1 MAVTWGLLALVFG
14 LRWLAL
20 SHIDLDRLSDYGLT
34 TALPRAYFAALIV
47 LAGSFYWQLT
57 RARVSTWLLAI
68 HVLSLIVMLHG
79 LTAFLYDEPRFAWTY
94 KHVGVVGYILEHGTV
109 DPGIDAYHNWPG
121 FFALAAAFTA
131 ALGLPSPLPFAG
143 YAQLAFNLLYLP
155 ALLLLF
161 RSLTPDARTV
171 WHATWLFYAT
181 SWVSQDYFAPQALA
195 YFFHLIIL
203 AVCLTWLSGV
213 RTRPPPPGGEGGSVR
228 AGALAVYRRV
238 RPDLPGTLAVLLLFA
253 AVACSHQLTPFMTVA
268 AVSALVLARV
278 CRVRTLPLWML
289 ALTVLW
295 NVTMASTYLSG
306 HNQWYAGLGA
316 LLANLS
322 KNVPDAQNLST
333 AHAFVV
339 GVTRVMTLGMW
350 GLAALGAW
358 RMWRAG
364 ARFLAPG
371 LLALAPFPLL
381 ALQAYGGEMLLRIYF
396 FALPF
401 MAFLVAH
408 ALLCPAGPGSPARL
422 PRFTPLPWLVSAL
435 LLGAMTVAYFGN
447 ESTNHIHRDEVQA
460 ARWLYGHAP
469 PGSAIL
475 TVSTNN
481 FPVKISGNYNE
492 FTHLSLTDDQG
503 VQLSTLDFDHILSY
517 STRQK
522 LPALYI
528 VLSEGQRTYVNL
540 YKKLHPGS
548 YDGFQRSVARSP
560 EFRRVYASTHVTIY
574 ASTLNPFRR

>member
-1 MAVTWGLLALVFG
+1 MNPSPAREEPERPGGEGPVHGPVHADAPGAPLGAWWPVALTWGLLALVFG

-20 SHIDLDRLSDYGLT
+20 GHIDLDRLSDYGLT

-47 LAGSFYWQLT
+47 LAGSFTWQLT
-57 RARVSTWLLAI
+57 RTRVSTWLLAV

-79 LTAFLYDEPRFAWTY
+79 LTAFLYDAPRFAWTY
-94 KHVGVVGYILEHGTV
+94 KHIGVVGYILDHGTV
-109 DPGIDAYHNWPG
+109 DPGVDAYHNWPG
-121 FFALAAAFTA
+121 FFALASALTG

-161 RSLTPDARTV
+161 RSLTPDPRTV

-195 YFFHLIIL
+195 YFFHLTIL
-203 AVCLTWLSGV
+203 AVCLTWLSGG
-213 RTRPPPPGGEGGSVR
+213 RTRRPSPGAGGGSAG

-268 AVSALVLARV
+268 AVSALVLARA

-306 HNQWYAGLGA
+306 HNQWYASLGS
-316 LLANLS
+316 LFANLS
-322 KNVPDAQNLST
+322 KNVPDPQNLSA
-333 AHAFVV
+333 AHALVV
-339 GVTRVMTLGMW
+339 GVTRAMTLGLW

-358 RMWRAG
+358 RMWRG
-364 ARFLAPG
+364 GTRFLTPTV
-371 LLALAPFPLL
+371 LALAPFPLL

-401 MAFLVAH
+401 VAFLAAH
-408 ALLCPAGPGSPARL
+408 ALLRPAGPGSPAGP
-422 PRFTPLPWLVSAL
+422 PRFTPLPWLVSAAL
-435 LLGAMTVAYFGN
+435 LAAMTVAYFGN
-447 ESTNHIHRDEVQA
+447 ESVNRIHRDEVQA
-460 ARWLYGHAP
+460 ARWLYAHAP

-503 VQLSTLDFDHILSY
+503 VELSTLDPREILAY
-517 STRQK
+517 SAGR
-522 LPALYI
+522 
-528 VLSEGQRTYVNL
+528 
-540 YKKLHPGS
+540 H
-548 YDGFQRSVARSP
+548 
-560 EFRRVYASTHVTIY
+560 
-574 ASTLNPFRR
+574 